1 MATKYLKLKGKIE
14 WAQNLFVP
22 DEYNGAKRYTCS
34 FYPDAEAKAAIK
46 ASGLTLEFKTN
57 SKNFPGEE
65 YIRPRRD
72 LQKVIK
78 GDVITFDRPPI
89 LNEDRTLAA
98 SDIRIGNGSTVEL
111 EIAVYDAGRY
121 KGHRLE
127 KVRILELV
135 EYEKPMSAGAAE
147 AQKTEP
153 TTKVLKPKLPF

>member
-1 MATKYLKLKGKIE
+1 MATKYLKLKGFIE
-14 WAQNLFVP
+14 WAQNLFIP

-78 GDVITFDRPPI
+78 GETVDFGQPVIM
-89 LNEDRTLAA
+89 NVDRTLAQ
-98 SDIRIGNGSTVEL
+98 SDIRIGNGSKVEL

-135 EYEKPMSAGAAE
+135 EYEKPLAAGAAE
-147 AQKTEP
+147 AQKSEP
-153 TTKVLKPKLPF
+153 SVKVVKPKLPF

>member
-1 MATKYLKLKGKIE
+1 MATVYLKLQGKIE

-34 FYPDAEAKAAIK
+34 FFPDAEAKAALK
-46 ASGLTLEFKTN
+46 ASGLTLKLKAD

-78 GDVITFDRPPI
+78 GDVVTFDRPPI
-89 LNEDRTLAA
+89 LNADRSLAS
-98 SDIRIGNGSTVEL
+98 SDIRIGNGSKVEL

-127 KVRILELV
+127 KVRILDLV
-135 EYEKPMSAGAAE
+135 EYERPLAAGAAE
-147 AQKTEP
+147 AAKSEP
-153 TTKVLKPKLPF
+153 STKVIKPKLPF